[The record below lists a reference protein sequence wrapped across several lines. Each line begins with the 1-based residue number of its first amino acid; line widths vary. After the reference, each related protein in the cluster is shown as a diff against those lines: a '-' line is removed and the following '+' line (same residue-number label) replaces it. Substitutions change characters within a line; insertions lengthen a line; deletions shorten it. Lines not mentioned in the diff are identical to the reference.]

1 MPGQI
6 ASWRAGDRDIVLA
19 GLILNLGESIA
30 TVLAAL
36 AWEAATPGLV
46 VLAGVGPLHTHAA
59 VAAGA
64 DNGHPMPRAVRSH

>member
-36 AWEAATPGLV
+36 AWEAATPGLSCWPV
-46 VLAGVGPLHTHAA
+46 
-59 VAAGA
+59 
-64 DNGHPMPRAVRSH
+64 